1 MRGVELSAI
10 KVYSRLPYPLTSGHI
25 PPRTLFFYFTWPPI
39 IHLVASAFYLG
50 KEIYGSCLMDAR
62 AIELATHPRLQLLK
76 VERTHTISIF
86 LETLKQQEGEEL
98 LVNIL
103 VLSRPLLFLGF
114 VFFDASSSNKH
125 GQTT

>member
-1 MRGVELSAI
+1 M
-10 KVYSRLPYPLTSGHI
+10 
-25 PPRTLFFYFTWPPI
+25 
-39 IHLVASAFYLG
+39 ASAFYLG

-103 VLSRPLLFLGF
+103 VLSRPLLFWVLFSLMLPHQINMVRQHDRPPLLVFASIVFYIPPSKEQLGK
-114 VFFDASSSNKH
+114 FDCGDKFLLNLL
-125 GQTT
+125 